1 MFGESANPM
10 SAVSPHQ
17 RATGQLLID
26 LKRRGAETV
35 LSDLRQQGCLK
46 ARFPRPVM
54 WTEAITLNTSGG
66 VAGGDVMNSTIRA
79 QAGTKITVAAQAAE
93 RFYRALPS
101 DPPAL
106 LRTRITVECGA
117 SLEYLPQ
124 DSILFDGCA
133 LDRQL
138 EIDIAADAWF
148 LGLESLVFGRAAM
161 GESVGDVRLRD
172 LIRVRIGGRLVLHD
186 AIRREGTPDLD
197 RLAVAGGHTAMATL
211 VLATPGGEL
220 PLQQVRDALM
230 ADRGAVSVWNG
241 ILVARFLASDSAALR
256 QALMAVL
263 AVLRGGRPLPRVW
276 QC

>member
-186 AIRREGTPDLD
+186 AIRREGAPDLD